1 MPFFILLTRPKENFD
16 MKLGYNFL
24 TNAVSTSDNGIVPRI
39 LETLARIEEKI
50 FGNGPTDIMHHV
62 FLLNVILFNYY
73 SKQSGVKTML
83 FDLHNDPEE
92 KIDISNT
99 HPEVLK
105 DMLEALQLKM
115 VIQ

>member
-1 MPFFILLTRPKENFD
+1 
-16 MKLGYNFL
+16 
-24 TNAVSTSDNGIVPRI
+24 
-39 LETLARIEEKI
+39 
-50 FGNGPTDIMHHV
+50 
-62 FLLNVILFNYY
+62 
-73 SKQSGVKTML
+73 ML

-115 VIQ
+115 VIQQKNETQAQNLGVDCLVSINMYH

>member
-1 MPFFILLTRPKENFD
+1 
-16 MKLGYNFL
+16 
-24 TNAVSTSDNGIVPRI
+24 
-39 LETLARIEEKI
+39 
-50 FGNGPTDIMHHV
+50 
-62 FLLNVILFNYY
+62 
-73 SKQSGVKTML
+73 ML

-115 VIQ
+115 VIQQKNDTQAQSLGVDCLVNINMYH